1 MQAINI
7 SYLADVDSGFAST
20 FVMILVGRNIEI
32 VLERSRQGLLRLE
45 TIAFRQVQDWLIA
58 LLELLRNLRQLA
70 AADVLAEEWPVFLKH
85 TLQVPLRVTGA
96 LRHFSSDRGDS
107 RLSSIHDKILWIV
120 MASLLR
126 LDIILPLIFTV
137 TFLSSCRA
145 MATSSARFFR

>member
-7 SYLADVDSGFAST
+7 SYLADVDSGIQVHSLCDT
-20 FVMILVGRNIEI
+20 VGRNIEI

-70 AADVLAEEWPVFLKH
+70 AADVLAEGMAGLFLKH

-96 LRHFSSDRGDS
+96 LRHFFQRQGRF

-126 LDIILPLIFTV
+126 LDIILPLLIFTAGP
-137 TFLSSCRA
+137 S
-145 MATSSARFFR
+145 